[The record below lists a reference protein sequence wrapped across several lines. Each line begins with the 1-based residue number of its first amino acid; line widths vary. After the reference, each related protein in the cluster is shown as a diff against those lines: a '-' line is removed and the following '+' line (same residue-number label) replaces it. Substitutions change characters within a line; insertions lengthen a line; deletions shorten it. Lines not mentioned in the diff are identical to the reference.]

1 MEVRTRPDFLPPSED
16 AEPAYLRLYRTG
28 ELKQRALTAIESL
41 ASCRG
46 CPRKCGDDRLANQTG
61 VCKTGRFA
69 CVSSYGPHFGEERCL
84 SGSRGSGTIFFSW
97 CNLRCPFCQNHEI
110 SHDGHGVE
118 TRPERLA
125 GMMLELQGVGCHNIN
140 LVSPSHVV
148 PQILESL
155 VLAVAGGLKLPIVYN
170 TSAYDA
176 LESLR
181 LMDGVVDIYMPD
193 FKFWDS
199 KIALKYLAAGIC

>member
-1 MEVRTRPDFLPPSED
+1 
-16 AEPAYLRLYRTG
+16 
-28 ELKQRALTAIESL
+28 
-41 ASCRG
+41 
-46 CPRKCGDDRLANQTG
+46 
-61 VCKTGRFA
+61 
-69 CVSSYGPHFGEERCL
+69 
-84 SGSRGSGTIFFSW
+84 
-97 CNLRCPFCQNHEI
+97 
-110 SHDGHGVE
+110 
-118 TRPERLA
+118 
-125 GMMLELQGVGCHNIN
+125 MMLELQGVGCHNIN